1 MPSPSI
7 EIAVTGV
14 QNRKILSGL
23 LLSRPAAK
31 NKAKNET
38 ARIQNKGEE
47 RPSRKPPATAA
58 KPVALVLLM
67 PQRAAISPGPSRATN
82 MAATALMTHRRVVT
96 GSPPGR
102 YAPYSNSERAL
113 LGGSCCNIA
122 ITLIDPAH
130 VLRAEENGGLA
141 HDPVLGKRL
150 GTLHGHCPTDFTQEV
165 LLYGPS
171 VTFNT

>member
-1 MPSPSI
+1 MHRPNI
-7 EIAVTGV
+7 QTAITGT
-14 QNRKILSGL
+14 QNRRILSGS

-31 NKAKNET
+31 KNAKNET

-130 VLRAEENGGLA
+130 MRQAEETADSRTNQ
-141 HDPVLGKRL
+141 PFGKRL
-150 GTLHGHCPTDFTQEV
+150 GTLHGHYSTDFSPEL
-165 LLYGPS
+165 LLYGAR